1 MRVLI
6 VTNMYPTAEMPAF
19 GTFVR
24 DQVEALRALG
34 VEADVFFFNGRK
46 SRWSYLT
53 AFPRFWRALRGGR
66 YDLIHAHYVLAGIV
80 ARAQWG
86 HRLVLTHHGGEALG
100 QPRWQAPLCR
110 ALTPLCDETIHVTE
124 QIRRALGDDDGWV
137 IPCGVDLDSF
147 APAPRDEARA
157 ALGLPADKP
166 LVLFAG
172 EYWRPEK
179 RFDLVEAAMAIVQR
193 ELPEAELVLLT
204 GKPHAVVPTYM
215 SACDA
220 LILTSK
226 VEGSPMV
233 IKEAMALG
241 LPIVSVR
248 VGDVP
253 EIIGG
258 TPGCALAERDPA
270 DIARKLVATLRVP
283 QRTDGRA
290 RIEHLNHDRTAR
302 RVLTVYE
309 RAIRPRRGAARH
321 AVGQGD

>member
-6 VTNMYPTAEMPAF
+6 VTNMYPTPEMPAF
-19 GTFVR
+19 GTFVQ

-34 VEADVFFFNGRK
+34 VEIDVFFFNGRK
-46 SRWSYLT
+46 SKWNYLA
-53 AFPRFWRALRGGR
+53 AFPRLWRKLRRER

-80 ARAQWG
+80 ARAQWAN
-86 HRLVLTHHGGEALG
+86 RVVLTHHGGEVLG

-110 ALTPLCDETIHVTE
+110 LLTPLCDETIHVTE
-124 QIRRALGDDDGWV
+124 QIRRTLNDADGWV
-137 IPCGVDLDSF
+137 IPCGVDVTRFDPL
-147 APAPRDEARA
+147 PRDEARA
-157 ALGLPADKP
+157 LIGLPRDRP

-172 EYWRPEK
+172 EFWRPEK
-179 RFDLVEAAMAIVQR
+179 RFDLIEAAMALVRR

-204 GKPHAVVPTYM
+204 KKPHGIVPAYM

-220 LILTSK
+220 LVLASN

-233 IKEAMALG
+233 IKEAMASN

-253 EIIGG
+253 EVIAD

-270 DIARKLVATLRVP
+270 DIAAKLLPLLRAP
-283 QRTDGRA
+283 RRTDGRE
-290 RIEHLNHDRTAR
+290 RIGHLHHDAVAR
-302 RVLTVYE
+302 RIRQVYE
-309 RAIRPRRGAARH
+309 RAIRPRRGVRRH
-321 AVGQGD
+321 AAEQRG